1 MNTEERNQVIMDS
14 LNSGMSLS
22 DVQKLLSSEYK
33 ENLSY
38 LELRL
43 LASELAIDWE
53 KRDKPKKQEPQPAPA
68 PAAPKEANLP
78 PEATEDDEMADESA
92 DDAMEEN
99 PDGPR
104 SIVTIDD
111 TPLPQTAMSGSVA
124 FPSGAKAKWFMD
136 RYGRLGLADLEEGS
150 GQPTDEDFQDFQV
163 AMQIAMQ
170 ERTRKLQELADN
182 GNTQVE
188 ISPVVKPGC
197 DFNGTV
203 TFDSGIKGEWM
214 LSQGRLEFEMDDP
227 SQKPTREEQAAFQ
240 VILTRKLRCSYKIPS
255 KNVRALERLV
265 FVSR

>member
-53 KRDKPKKQEPQPAPA
+53 KRDKPKKPVQPAPAQAA
-68 PAAPKEANLP
+68 PAAPKEEALP
-78 PEATEDDEMADESA
+78 PEEPEDDEMADDSA
-92 DDAMEEN
+92 DDAMEGN

-104 SIVTIDD
+104 SIVAIDD
-111 TPLPQTAMSGSVA
+111 TPLPQTAMSGSVT

-150 GQPTDEDFQDFQV
+150 EQPTDEDFQDFQV

-170 ERTRKLQELADN
+170 EKTRKLQELADN

-214 LSQGRLEFEMDDP
+214 LSQGRIEFVMDDP

-240 VILTRKLRCSYKIPS
+240 VVLSRKLREKGY
-255 KNVRALERLV
+255 R
-265 FVSR
+265 